1 MDIHSRRS
9 TGFCATRQDS
19 QRFKLSFSC
28 SASKPAELDSSNLS
42 SNSNVSNPVYRSIV
56 SNPFAARIRRWRS
69 TRFLPSSSQ
78 IRIVARYQSVPPFLF
93 RHCTAVCSA
102 YSDLPLPLPPV
113 TIYNIVHLSSFSL
126 NCSSFHA
133 LKTYAKNVLIRIS
146 HHTSGLY
153 SSISISANV
162 SISR

>member
-1 MDIHSRRS
+1 MTQYTHTITKEEISLLEIEEFLGRIIVIDTEKDSDKAVSYLSGFEAVGFDTETRPSFKKGTRYKISLMQIS
-9 TGFCATRQDS
+9 TDEACFLFRLNRIGI
-19 QRFKLSFSC
+19 
-28 SASKPAELDSSNLS
+28 P
-42 SNSNVSNPVYRSIV
+42 PV
-56 SNPFAARIRRWRS
+56 
-69 TRFLPSSSQ
+69 
-78 IRIVARYQSVPPFLF
+78 LF

-113 TIYNIVHLSSFSL
+113 TIYNIVHLSSFSP

>member
-1 MDIHSRRS
+1 MSENINEIAGVEPSFKIDELKFNEKGLIP
-9 TGFCATRQDS
+9 AIVQD
-19 QRFKLSFSC
+19 
-28 SASKPAELDSSNLS
+28 
-42 SNSNVSNPVYRSIV
+42 
-56 SNPFAARIRRWRS
+56 PFAARIRRWRS

-113 TIYNIVHLSSFSL
+113 TIYNIVHLSSFSP